1 MANASPDAGK
11 GALLL
16 VEDLL
21 ALASLGA
28 LPSRP
33 LCIFFVVV
41 VALAIAIMRRTGH
54 CQRGGR
60 GGLLFAGLLGPILAA
75 GYSDDSV
82 WLVGCAAD
90 PVLWSLASVDALV
103 SLAMAKV
110 PSWITL
116 LGSIIVA
123 KGASLP
129 LAPATAFLSVQHLV
143 MSFCLA
149 EDWGCCLTL
158 AEKLLWSQ
166 GAGFLC
172 AVLSEAAQTR
182 FHGWPPLLAFFM
194 ALAALG
200 LFLLLMTRLFWR
212 LLPSRIQAWAAVLS
226 TAVTGGVVLLWG
238 LTGAGTGEAFELQPP
253 LLWLLRYILQ
263 PSERRTLFL
272 QWPLLLIAGVV
283 GADVLSRRLASASK
297 GRPSNRDKHFVRKTF
312 HALALALFVPPL
324 CEGLAPF
331 LSLSLLIAALLFL
344 LLETLRFYKTPH
356 LAALLDGFLGQYLDK
371 REDIARGDLVLTHL
385 YLLLG
390 CALPI
395 WLEGSLVLPFSPDTA
410 SAFRQWGGLLLIG
423 VGDSCAAI
431 VGILFGRHAWP
442 GSHRTLEGSAA
453 FLAGVLFGSAC
464 LLTASG
470 RGITSL
476 PAELPALLV
485 ATVLSALLEVYTES
499 FDNLVLPLFFCPLLK
514 SLQVRL

>member
-1 MANASPDAGK
+1 MANASPDAGS

-33 LCIFFVVV
+33 KSIFVVLV
-41 VALAIAIMRRTGH
+41 VALAIAILRSTGH

-90 PVLWSLASVDALV
+90 PVLWSLASVDAMV
-103 SLAMAKV
+103 SLAMAKA
-110 PSWITL
+110 PSWISL
-116 LGSIIVA
+116 LGSFIVA

-129 LAPATAFLSVQHLV
+129 LAPATAFLSVQHLI
-143 MSFCLA
+143 MSFCLD

-182 FHGWPPLLAFFM
+182 FHGWPPLLVFFF

-200 LFLLLMTRLFWR
+200 LFLLLIARLFWR
-212 LLPSRIQAWAAVLS
+212 LLPSRMQAWAAVLS
-226 TAVTGGVVLLWG
+226 TAVTGGIFLFWG
-238 LTGAGTGEAFELQPP
+238 LTGAGTGDAFEAQPP

-263 PSERRTLFL
+263 PPERRTLFL
-272 QWPLLLIAGVV
+272 QWPLLLIAGVT
-283 GADVLSRRLASASK
+283 GADVLARRLASASK
-297 GRPSNRDKHFVRKTF
+297 GRPTNRDKHFVRKTF
-312 HALALALFVPPL
+312 HALALVLFVPPL
-324 CEGLAPF
+324 CEGLGPF

-356 LAALLDGFLGQYLDK
+356 LAALLDGFVGQYLDK

-395 WLEGSLVLPFSPDTA
+395 WLEGSLVLPFNPDTS
-410 SAFRQWGGLLLIG
+410 SALRQWGGLLLIG

-464 LLTASG
+464 LLAASG

-476 PAELPALLV
+476 PAELPALLA

-514 SLQVRL
+514 SLQARL